1 MWLDPEAA
9 DRLLTTTRSVRR
21 RLDLGRPVE
30 PEVVERCLEIA
41 VQAPCGSGIPKYHF
55 VVVTDPIKRAGVAEL
70 YRSVFFEHYR
80 PRAASVDPAL
90 IASSTY
96 LAEHLHEVPVHV
108 IPCVEGRVE
117 TELPAVQASRYGDIV
132 TASWSFMLALRAR
145 GLGAAWTTL
154 HLYREREVARL
165 LGIPLNVTQ
174 AALLPV
180 AYFTGEGFRPAR
192 RVPARERTYWDGW
205 GRLR

>member
-1 MWLDPEAA
+1 MDVATI

-21 RLDLGRPVE
+21 RLDLSRPVE
-30 PEVVERCLEIA
+30 PEVIQCCLEIA

-55 VVVTDPIKRAGVAEL
+55 VVVTDLAQRAGVAQ
-70 YRSVFFEHYR
+70 HYR
-80 PRAASVDPAL
+80 EVFAQYRQSRSTRDVDPA
-90 IASSTY
+90 IVASASY

-108 IPCVEGRVE
+108 IPCVSGRVE
-117 TELPAVQASRYGDIV
+117 TEPPAVQASRYGDIV
-132 TASWSFMLALRAR
+132 SATWSFMLALRAR

-154 HLYREREVARL
+154 HLYREREVAAL
-165 LGIPLNVTQ
+165 LGIPADVTQ

-180 AYFTGEGFRPAR
+180 AYFTGVDFQVAR

-205 GRLR
+205 GRTR